1 MQNRLFVLMKAGPR
15 STLITAIITKAT
27 GKLREEG
34 RVRKTLAPPLFWP
47 ISLSLG
53 IFFDSPQLSVS
64 STFKSFDLQ
73 NTPAW
78 QGTNLVNIIQC
89 SVGKNVARRATH
101 LESSCYSSA
110 IISFRGFP
118 KHWIISHQVCNTIAW
133 CFARSYSKTEAICGI
148 DWKS

>member
-73 NTPAW
+73 NTLAW
-78 QGTNLVNIIQC
+78 QGTNLVKYYPMLG
-89 SVGKNVARRATH
+89 GKERRRRATH

-118 KHWIISHQVCNTIAW
+118 THWIISHQVCNTIAW

>member
-1 MQNRLFVLMKAGPR
+1 MESRIWTWLITPSCDCGYKPGSMQNRLFVLMKAGPR

-78 QGTNLVNIIQC
+78 QGTNLVKYYPMLGGKERRPKGNAFGKQLLFVRNHFLQRFSKALDNI
-89 SVGKNVARRATH
+89 SPG
-101 LESSCYSSA
+101 L
-110 IISFRGFP
+110 
-118 KHWIISHQVCNTIAW
+118 
-133 CFARSYSKTEAICGI
+133 
-148 DWKS
+148 